1 MPADY
6 RFAFFTAKQYNIA
19 QKVFAAHPTA
29 FQLNLGDVMLIDM
42 PLAKLREYRGSS
54 PLPQDLDRYWDESL
68 AELDAVKPE
77 ISLAPSGEFSAPN
90 AECLDL
96 FFTGVGGAR
105 VYAKLLRPKVRKGAS
120 PAVVQFH
127 GYQSTTGNWYSRLAY
142 VNAGYTVAALECRGQ
157 YGRSEDNLQNLGTTV
172 RGHIIRGVDDPDPKK
187 LLYRY
192 NYLDTVELVR
202 IVMGLDGVDPA
213 KVGVTGC
220 SQGGGLTIACAAL
233 EPRVNRA
240 LAVYPFLSDFRRV
253 WSMDLA
259 KDAYQELANYLRWR
273 DPLHER
279 EEEFFTRLG
288 YIDVQNL
295 APRIKCKFRMF
306 TGLMDTTCPPSTQ
319 FAAYNKVSSADKEV
333 RIWYDHKHETLPHA
347 DDMIYMYMM
356 DMAQG

>member
-1 MPADY
+1 
-6 RFAFFTAKQYNIA
+6 
-19 QKVFAAHPTA
+19 
-29 FQLNLGDVMLIDM
+29 
-42 PLAKLREYRGSS
+42 
-54 PLPQDLDRYWDESL
+54 
-68 AELDAVKPE
+68 
-77 ISLAPSGEFSAPN
+77 
-90 AECLDL
+90 
-96 FFTGVGGAR
+96 
-105 VYAKLLRPKVRKGAS
+105 
-120 PAVVQFH
+120 
-127 GYQSTTGNWYSRLAY
+127 
-142 VNAGYTVAALECRGQ
+142 
-157 YGRSEDNLQNLGTTV
+157 
-172 RGHIIRGVDDPDPKK
+172 
-187 LLYRY
+187 
-192 NYLDTVELVR
+192 
-202 IVMGLDGVDPA
+202 
-213 KVGVTGC
+213 
-220 SQGGGLTIACAAL
+220 L

-259 KDAYQELANYLRWR
+259 KDAYQELSNYLRWR

-319 FAAYNKVSSADKEV
+319 FAAYNKVGSADKEV